1 MDADKSKSGSW
12 FFRFGR
18 GYRATAVLLLNTLVL
33 LVCLEAAAGLALRV
47 LDRQEERRWQQQRTG
62 LSYYAAQPWAEA
74 YWQDHRRLQVQYAPY
89 VIWRQRPYAGETI
102 TIDAQ
107 GYRATPGA
115 ICTPDA
121 YRVFVFGGSAVWG
134 HGAPDW
140 GTIPA
145 YLQAELAKERDGP
158 VCVQN
163 FGEQAFVSTQ
173 GVIELLR
180 QLQGGGRPDLVM
192 FYDGFNDIAATYQ
205 NGRGGAHLNEART
218 GARFSQEHR
227 FTGWLQ
233 TTNMYRL
240 AWRTAVN
247 TGLVTDMGSPEPAL
261 ADTAVLSEQLFQA
274 YFTNYRMVA
283 ALAAEYGFAYHFFW
297 QPLLDSGNKPLTA
310 EEEQMV
316 AADSPWRDFYRQVY
330 ADIGERAA
338 GYPCLHLLAHVFDGQ
353 TELVWLDN
361 VHVTPAANEQIA
373 REMAHLV
380 QAQTEACGP

>member
-1 MDADKSKSGSW
+1 MSRAG
-12 FFRFGR
+12 FFRLGR
-18 GYRATAVLLLNTLVL
+18 GYRATAVLLLNTLIL
-33 LVCLEAAAGLALRV
+33 LVCLEAAAGLALRA
-47 LDRQEERRWQQQRTG
+47 LDRQAERRWQQQQTS
-62 LSYYAAQPWAEA
+62 LSYYAAQPWAKS
-74 YWQDHRRLQVQYAPY
+74 YWHDHRQLQVQYAPY
-89 VIWRQRPYAGETI
+89 IIWRQRPYTGETI
-102 TIDAQ
+102 TIDSQ
-107 GYRATPGA
+107 GYRATSGA
-115 ICTPDA
+115 LCTPGA

-145 YLQAELAKERDGP
+145 YLQTELAKGRDGP

-180 QLQGGGRPDLVM
+180 QLQSGSRPDLVL

-205 NGRGGAHLNEART
+205 NGRAGAHLNETRT
-218 GARFSQEHR
+218 GARFSQEQT

-240 AWRTAVN
+240 ALRAAERSGFVAAV
-247 TGLVTDMGSPEPAL
+247 VVPEPAL
-261 ADTAVLSEQLFQA
+261 ADTAVLSGQLFQA
-274 YFTNYRMVA
+274 YFTNYQLVA

-297 QPLLDSGNKPLTA
+297 QPLLDTGNKSLTA
-310 EEEQMV
+310 EEAQMV
-316 AADSPWRDFYRQVY
+316 AADSPWRTFYRQVY
-330 ADIGERAA
+330 ADMAERAA
-338 GYPCLHLLAHVFDGQ
+338 GYPCLNLLTHIFDGQ
-353 TELVWLDN
+353 TALVWLDN

-380 QAQTEACGP
+380 QTQTEACGP